1 MFTSNFSNMYKTIIF
16 VIMLILALVFIG
28 SIVDIAIMFF
38 GAFIISASLL
48 PIIDKLQKYMP
59 RTLAVSL
66 VLLMVLIGILLV
78 FIPLTIITV
87 NQVALLIDSA
97 PIQMDKINHIL
108 NFKVF
113 NYSLLDFINSNG
125 FENFGAMLT
134 SFAGNILSQ
143 GLSAGKVIANS
154 ITSILMVTIMVFYL
168 CSDTDHMKKLIYHFS
183 RQNLKE
189 KQKKF

>member
-66 VLLMVLIGILLV
+66 VLLMVFL
-78 FIPLTIITV
+78 F
-87 NQVALLIDSA
+87 
-97 PIQMDKINHIL
+97 H
-108 NFKVF
+108 
-113 NYSLLDFINSNG
+113 
-125 FENFGAMLT
+125 
-134 SFAGNILSQ
+134 
-143 GLSAGKVIANS
+143 
-154 ITSILMVTIMVFYL
+154 
-168 CSDTDHMKKLIYHFS
+168 
-183 RQNLKE
+183 
-189 KQKKF
+189 